1 MTLRA
6 RLVLALGAFVT
17 VGLVAFGSATYVRY
31 SRVEYQRLDDQLRSA
46 LPSVSQ
52 QLTRAIGLDRG
63 GRGGGDD
70 GDDHSPAV
78 TVTSFSALRVVYAE
92 LRNPSGQVVA
102 NLDSDNSPQLPSGV
116 VQENSTFTTDS
127 SSGSGRWRVATSAA
141 TGPNATGYQVIIAT
155 TTKPVTDSLGELLL
169 IETVAGLAILLVL
182 VAGSWIIVRRG
193 LRPLESMGET
203 ARSINAG
210 DLSQRVSPADGKGE
224 VGQLGLALNSM
235 LDEIE
240 EAFRERDETERRLRR
255 FLSDASHELRT
266 PLTSIQGFAE
276 LFRLGQHSE
285 HIDQDVIMR
294 RIEEES
300 ARMKALVED
309 LLLLA
314 RLDETRTP
322 ERTTVDLAVLA
333 ADACS
338 DAIAIDSTRPVTLD
352 APEPV
357 IVAGDQDH
365 LRQAVANLVAN
376 AIKHTPSGSAID
388 LSAQVRGN
396 TAVLTV
402 RDHGAGIPADALD
415 RVFERFWQADSA
427 RAGTGV
433 GLGLSIV
440 ASIAR
445 EHGGTAIATNAPGGG
460 AIFTIELPLDA
471 KSTPNAEASTTPT
484 DVTDARGGNA

>member
-17 VGLVAFGSATYVRY
+17 IGLVAFGSATYVRY
-31 SRVEYQRLDDQLRSA
+31 SRVEYQRLDDNLRSA

-52 QLTRAIGLDRG
+52 QLTRAVGLDRG
-63 GRGGGDD
+63 GRGGDD
-70 GDDHSPAV
+70 GDDRSPAV
-78 TVTSFSALRVVYAE
+78 TVTTFSALRTVYAE

-102 NLDSDNSPQLPSGV
+102 HLESESTPALPDGV
-116 VQENSTFTTDS
+116 VQENVVFTS
-127 SSGSGRWRVATSAA
+127 GSASGSGRWRVATSAA
-141 TGPNATGYQVIIAT
+141 SGPNANGYQVIIAT
-155 TTKPVTDSLGELLL
+155 PTKPVTDSLGELLL
-169 IETVAGLAILLVL
+169 IETVAGLTILLVL
-182 VAGSWIIVRRG
+182 VGGSWIIVRRG
-193 LRPLESMGET
+193 LRPLEAMGET

-240 EAFRERDETERRLRR
+240 EAFRAREETERRLRR

-276 LFRLGQHSE
+276 LSRLGQHSE

-322 ERTTVDLAVLA
+322 ERTAVDLAVLA

-338 DAIAIDSTRPVTLD
+338 DAVAIDSTRTVTLD

-357 IVAGDQDH
+357 IVAGNQDH
-365 LRQAVANLVAN
+365 LRQAVSNLVAN
-376 AIKHTPSGSAID
+376 AIKHTPIGTAID
-388 LSAQVRGN
+388 LSAQRRGE

-402 RDHGAGIPADALD
+402 RDHGAGIPADALEH
-415 RVFERFWQADSA
+415 VFERFWQADAA
-427 RAGTGV
+427 RAGSGA

-445 EHGGTAIATNAPGGG
+445 EHGGTVSAANAPGGG
-460 AIFTIELPLDA
+460 AIFTIELPIGPADHGA
-471 KSTPNAEASTTPT
+471 HE
-484 DVTDARGGNA
+484 